1 MYWVGVKQQRQ
12 RQQQRAGLGLVD
24 TTDSVVMTWRGYYA
38 AAAAQVEVVGQVT
51 ELNERK

>member
-24 TTDSVVMTWRGYYA
+24 TDSVVMTWQGYYT
-38 AAAAQVEVVGQVT
+38 AAAQVEVVGQVT

>member
-24 TTDSVVMTWRGYYA
+24 TTDSVVMTWQGYYT
-38 AAAAQVEVVGQVT
+38 AAAQVEVVGQVT